1 MSEEERPQAQPTDT
15 DPNNAAYTDDL
26 EAELHA
32 AAGNDS
38 DDHASDGD
46 TGVINNNR
54 TDGYDGGHPG
64 NDDYA
69 DGDYAN
75 DGYPDGSYADG
86 GENADQAGPYAVQQ
100 RRRPWLT
107 AVAVLVPTILIAAL
121 AMTLVY
127 MWQYHWRPITV
138 RVDGIGMSV
147 NVDTTVQT
155 LLDDHDGF
163 RRKPG
168 RLLAVDGTVLDQD
181 GGRPIAVTLNG
192 RPVKPE
198 RYADTLVGD
207 QAKLTTDN
215 GKDTTEPYDAVKTPI
230 PHGTDIDILGGGIQI
245 VTQRGR
251 DGIKETRTGRRSH
264 QKATVVTVK
273 PQDFTVRGIN
283 PNPDGRKVIAL
294 TFDDGPSEYTA
305 KMLDILK
312 SRSAKATFFDVGE
325 GSDAMPDLER
335 RMLADGHQVANHS
348 YDHPYMPSLS
358 RADLRDNITR
368 GFASIKTATGK
379 QTRVLRSPYGAF
391 GEQQWK
397 DAGDLIDMN
406 VLWDIDTLD
415 WKRPGADAIR
425 KAVLDNATNGSI
437 VLMHDGGGDR
447 SQDIDALPGIL
458 DGLKKQGF
466 TFVTIDELV
475 EMSGQKLPSDG
486 DGAADGDGATG
497 DGASSDDAAEP
508 GDESDGDAA

>member
-1 MSEEERPQAQPTDT
+1 MSKEERPQAQPTDT

-32 AAGNDS
+32 AADNDGND
-38 DDHASDGD
+38 SDGD
-46 TGVINNNR
+46 TGVINDNGAN
-54 TDGYDGGHPG
+54 GYNGGQTG
-64 NDDYA
+64 NDGYA

-75 DGYPDGSYADG
+75 GGYPDGSYADG
-86 GENADQAGPYAVQQ
+86 GEDADQAGPYAVQQ

-107 AVAVLVPTILIAAL
+107 AAAVLVPTILIAAL

-181 GGRPIAVTLNG
+181 GGRPIAVTLND

-215 GKDTTEPYDAVKTPI
+215 GKDTTEPYDVVKTAI

-251 DGIKETRTGRRSH
+251 DGVKELRTGRRSR

-273 PQDFTVRGIN
+273 PRDFTVRGIN
-283 PNPDGRKVIAL
+283 PSPDGRKVIAL

-312 SRSAKATFFDVGE
+312 SRGAKATFFDVGE

-335 RMLADGHQVANHS
+335 RMLADGHQVASHS

-358 RADLRDNITR
+358 RDELRDNITR
-368 GFASIKTATGK
+368 GFASIKAATGK

-447 SQDIDALPGIL
+447 TQDIEALPRIIDDLRG
-458 DGLKKQGF
+458 QGYE
-466 TFVTIDELV
+466 FVTVKQLI
-475 EMSGQKLPSDG
+475 EMSPKIEG
-486 DGAADGDGATG
+486 
-497 DGASSDDAAEP
+497 
-508 GDESDGDAA
+508 